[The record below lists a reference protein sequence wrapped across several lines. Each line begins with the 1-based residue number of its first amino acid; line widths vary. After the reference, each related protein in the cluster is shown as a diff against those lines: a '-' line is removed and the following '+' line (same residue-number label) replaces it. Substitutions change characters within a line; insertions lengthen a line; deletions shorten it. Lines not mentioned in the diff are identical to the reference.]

1 LFLDSVIRLVVCGH
15 AEALAVCI
23 TAEAGIYFRFLKK
36 TVPDISNAIKQ
47 QMSAAASFITWS
59 AKLGCLQW
67 HA

>member
-1 LFLDSVIRLVVCGH
+1 VRSRRGFGCVHYRRGRNLFPFS
-15 AEALAVCI
+15 
-23 TAEAGIYFRFLKK
+23 KK